1 VVPGLSTIEERDVLM
16 NELFPLACGILV
28 GSVLGVMR
36 PAGRLWLAVLLSILL
51 GFAATVLS
59 GEFRIGW
66 EYLLIDIPLVAV
78 STAVAYL
85 ALGAIVRRT
94 NRPSG

>member
-1 VVPGLSTIEERDVLM
+1 M
-16 NELFPLACGILV
+16 NELFPVACGILV
-28 GSVLGVMR
+28 GSVLGVLR

-66 EYLLIDIPLVAV
+66 EYLLIDIPLVAM
-78 STAVAYL
+78 STAGAYL
-85 ALGAIVRRT
+85 ALGAMVRRT
-94 NRPSG
+94 KRLSG